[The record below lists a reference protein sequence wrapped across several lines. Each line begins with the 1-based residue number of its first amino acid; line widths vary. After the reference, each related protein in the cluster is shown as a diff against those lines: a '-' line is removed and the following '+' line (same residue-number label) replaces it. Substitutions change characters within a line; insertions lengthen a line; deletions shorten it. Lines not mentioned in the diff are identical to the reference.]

1 MFENIPFLVFAYL
14 GIGALLAAGK
24 FWRIAFWYD
33 ALYLE
38 EPRGPEV
45 DAMVKCTTLRQFY
58 ALPFPGF
65 GTVLLLILGWPV
77 TVIIGAFSGG
87 SLLIMGGGVLIGLCV
102 IAIAY
107 LAFQAMKY
115 AGLLFLML
123 VFWPFTRSK
132 KPTTPPS

>member
-1 MFENIPFLVFAYL
+1 MFENIPFLIFAYL
-14 GIGALLAAGK
+14 GIGALLTAGK
-24 FWRIAFWYD
+24 FWRFAFWCDYF
-33 ALYLE
+33 YLE

-45 DAMVKCTTLRQFY
+45 DAMVKCTTLRQYY

-77 TVIIGAFSGG
+77 TVIIGAFSGIG
-87 SLLIMGGGVLIGLCV
+87 FLVMGIFMAIGVLV
-102 IAIAY
+102 IVVVY
-107 LAFQAMKY
+107 FSFQALKY